1 MKVNDILGDFE
12 VWTSNAEREVLE
24 RLTYAKPL
32 NSFPEHEQFIIEA
45 LIRKSLVI
53 KIGTHH
59 PKVIRN
65 EPKL

>member
-12 VWTSNAEREVLE
+12 IWTSNEERRVLE
-24 RLTYAKPL
+24 RLTHACPL

-53 KIGTHH
+53 KIGTDY